1 MYIETLDQLLQ
12 VLERA
17 TQATE
22 ALKKEIA
29 AEDGKGITVQSTE
42 LVKALI
48 TINELYEEILKS
60 HSTYPLFQKPGRL

>member
-1 MYIETLDQLLQ
+1 MHIETLDQLLQ

-48 TINELYEEILKS
+48 TINELYEEILK
-60 HSTYPLFQKPGRL
+60 

>member
-1 MYIETLDQLLQ
+1 MHIETLDQLLQ

-29 AEDGKGITVQSTE
+29 AKDGKGITVQSTE

-48 TINELYEEILKS
+48 TINELYEEIIK
-60 HSTYPLFQKPGRL
+60 

>member
-1 MYIETLDQLLQ
+1 MHIETLDQLLQ

-48 TINELYEEILKS
+48 TINELYEEIMK
-60 HSTYPLFQKPGRL
+60 

>member
-1 MYIETLDQLLQ
+1 MHIETLDQLLQ

-48 TINELYEEILKS
+48 TINELYEEIIK
-60 HSTYPLFQKPGRL
+60 

>member
-17 TQATE
+17 TQATK

-29 AEDGKGITVQSTE
+29 AEDGNGITLQSTE

-48 TINELYEEILKS
+48 TINELYEEILK
-60 HSTYPLFQKPGRL
+60 

>member
-1 MYIETLDQLLQ
+1 MHIETLDQLLQ

-29 AEDGKGITVQSTE
+29 ADDGKGISVQSTE

-48 TINELYEEILKS
+48 TINELYEEIIK
-60 HSTYPLFQKPGRL
+60 

>member
-17 TQATE
+17 TRATE
-22 ALKKEIA
+22 VLKTEIA

-48 TINELYEEILKS
+48 TINELYEEILK
-60 HSTYPLFQKPGRL
+60 

>member
-1 MYIETLDQLLQ
+1 VIIVNIETLDQLLQ

-29 AEDGKGITVQSTE
+29 AEDGEGITVQSTA

-48 TINELYEEILKS
+48 SINELYEEIIKW
-60 HSTYPLFQKPGRL
+60 HST

>member
-1 MYIETLDQLLQ
+1 MHIETLDQLLQ

-48 TINELYEEILKS
+48 TINEMYEEIIK
-60 HSTYPLFQKPGRL
+60 